1 MLLYKRSLNLP
12 KDLKTTCFPLV
23 TISSTLIV
31 PHNHSALQP
40 NEMYWMSSNIQHSFL
55 FLFEDSCLFVCWVLW
70 SFLWFISVYFI
81 FHIWLLLSWCG
92 TACLG
97 LLIFSFFP
105 INLGGTR
112 TSFSRFPINFFNC
125 AVILFSNFFFVL
137 NVIILKASSFPD
149 VVSSVF
155 PLRIKYNSSDYSSAP
170 WRVNIIFFPFIS
182 PHLLSSVILVRFF
195 PPKKVF
201 WWSFCVI
208 L

>member
-1 MLLYKRSLNLP
+1 MCLVWVCLH
-12 KDLKTTCFPLV
+12 PLGW
-23 TISSTLIV
+23 
-31 PHNHSALQP
+31 
-40 NEMYWMSSNIQHSFL
+40 YFGL

-137 NVIILKASSFPD
+137 NVIILKASFFPD